1 MPLPRNVTV
10 PTALITG
17 AAGVAVGALAT
28 APVVYV
34 ATRDDAP
41 QDAAPRPVATVT
53 AAHTVT
59 ASPAPQ
65 TSAGE
70 GADGDGGPQDD
81 SDGPSAARPGSEPM
95 TGWESVEG
103 RDRMWGN
110 ASVDGS
116 RRNGALIHDHF
127 CDDDRSTEFN
137 IGRDWKTWTGTVGID
152 DDAEEADGSI
162 TFEVMGDGERLAQ
175 QTVGLGEAAD
185 LEADVEDVLR
195 LELVSTSHECIKGG
209 AVWADPV
216 LH

>member
-17 AAGVAVGALAT
+17 SAGVAVGALVT

-34 ATRDDAP
+34 AARDGAP
-41 QDAAPRPVATVT
+41 HDPAPRPVATVT

-65 TSAGE
+65 PSRG
-70 GADGDGGPQDD
+70 GDGDGGPEDGA
-81 SDGPSAARPGSEPM
+81 DGPSAARPDGEPM

-116 RRNGALIHDHF
+116 RRNGALVHDHY

-137 IGRDWKTWTGTVGID
+137 LGRDWSTWTGTVGID
-152 DDAEEADGSI
+152 DGAEEADGSV
-162 TFEVMGDGERLAQ
+162 TFEVVGDGERLAQ
-175 QTVGLGEAAD
+175 ETVGLGEAAD
-185 LEADVEDVLR
+185 LEADVGGVLR
-195 LELVSTSHECIKGG
+195 LELVSTSHECVKGG